1 MQRHSYKTGYVIS
14 LSIDGIL
21 EIQLRDC
28 IEISAELLFRSIQ
41 RRASQTQ
48 RKSVTVKM
56 PRFKPLSLSALC
68 HCRKSINWR

>member
-1 MQRHSYKTGYVIS
+1 MQWHSYKTGYVIS

-21 EIQLRDC
+21 EIRLRDC

-41 RRASQTQ
+41 RRASQKQ

-56 PRFKPLSLSALC
+56 RRFKPLSLSALC
-68 HCRKSINWR
+68 HCRQSINLR